1 MMRNDESEELMFW
14 DRGISTR
21 YASKLTCKDVKDF
34 VEKEL
39 NVKCGRVTRSKVHSM
54 YGIDFIIRRPFS
66 FKKNTFWADS
76 LTVDP
81 IDKNK
86 LVFTAYDFKFNL
98 TSECFVS
105 EADRQ
110 AWINYMTEKFGTC
123 YNEFMFKYTQDD

>member
-1 MMRNDESEELMFW
+1 MKRNDESEELMFW

-21 YASKLTCKDVKDF
+21 YATKLTCKDVKEF

-39 NVKCGRVTRSKVHSM
+39 NVKCGRVTRSKIHSM

-66 FKKNTFWADS
+66 FKKDPYWADS

-98 TSECFVS
+98 SAECFVS
-105 EADRQ
+105 KGDSQ
-110 AWINYMTEKFGTC
+110 AWIDYMSEKFGTG
-123 YNEFMFKYTQDD
+123 YNEFMFKYTKET